1 MSTISSP
8 SAQRVGGDGDLGGG
22 GFLTSPAPSNASAAT
37 ITPSG
42 LPRQRAHRL
51 RSGSAKESALINH
64 VDAAIRRINR
74 RHAKKFSSAYS
85 GKDEAETEDTKDQK
99 EADVPGYESFKEVAE
114 DVDRIVDILWV
125 SGTRMSSTLVSF
137 PFLFFRQILR
147 ADVASLQIPYLISV
161 AGLVKSF
168 LPSYPLSVKTTLRL
182 LKKLDRV
189 FASLLLGHDVDDGT
203 VLSGFE
209 NRRNVVSM
217 TEKVRIKSIA
227 EATRLAV
234 VDLWERGGEEE
245 EKGEQQEEEEED
257 SEDAADGVDGE
268 EMDGIGMWEMQAARI
283 YERTIQILGD
293 ELGKTGFT

>member
-125 SGTRMSSTLVSF
+125 SGT
-137 PFLFFRQILR
+137 P
-147 ADVASLQIPYLISV
+147 SLQIPYLISV